1 MIGNHSKANFE
12 HMKLPLEDLSVR
24 HPGLTK
30 SIGESYLEAAS
41 VCLNRH
47 HSSPT
52 EMAAACNG
60 RSVDCLAEWSEPD
73 ARALRAWA
81 NDIDTT
87 EAGAYG
93 VSLAA
98 VEAIDGLVAV
108 RRAETLTGADYYV
121 APIGSNPDDLENC
134 FRLEVSGV
142 SAGNKATVE
151 ARLRDKLKQT
161 TKGKSNLPA
170 IASVIGFKERM
181 IAIAKM
187 SDRK

>member
-1 MIGNHSKANFE
+1 MNN
-12 HMKLPLEDLSVR
+12 MKLPLDDLSER

-30 SIGESYLEAAS
+30 PIGDGYLEAVA

-47 HSSPT
+47 HTPPT
-52 EMAAACNG
+52 EMTAEYVG
-60 RSVDCLAEWSEPD
+60 QPVGCLAEWMQPD
-73 ARALRAWA
+73 ARTIRAWA

-98 VEAIDGLVAV
+98 VEAIGGLVAV

-142 SAGNKATVE
+142 SAGDRATVE
-151 ARLRDKLKQT
+151 SRLRSKLEQT
-161 TKGKSNLPA
+161 AKGKSNLPA
-170 IASVIGFKERM
+170 LASVIGFKERL

-187 SDRK
+187 SDPR

>member
-1 MIGNHSKANFE
+1 MAV
-12 HMKLPLEDLSVR
+12 KLPLDDLSAR

-30 SIGESYLEAAS
+30 PIGDSYSEAVN
-41 VCLNRH
+41 VCLNRY
-47 HSSPT
+47 HSPPT
-52 EMAAACNG
+52 EMTAEYTG
-60 RSVDCLAEWSEPD
+60 QSVECVAEWNQPD
-73 ARALRAWA
+73 VRTIRAWA

-98 VEAIDGLVAV
+98 VEAIGGLVAV

-142 SAGNKATVE
+142 SAGDRAAVE
-151 ARLRDKLKQT
+151 SRLRSKLEQT
-161 TKGKSNLPA
+161 AKGKSNLPA
-170 IASVIGFKERM
+170 LASVIGFKECL
-181 IAIAKM
+181 IAIAQM
-187 SDRK
+187 SSQ

>member
-1 MIGNHSKANFE
+1 
-12 HMKLPLEDLSVR
+12 MKLPLEDLSAR

-30 SIGESYLEAAS
+30 PIGDSYVEAAA

-52 EMAAACNG
+52 EMAAECNG
-60 RSVDCLAEWSEPD
+60 QSVNCVAQWAEPD
-73 ARALRAWA
+73 TRTLRAWA

-98 VEAIDGLVAV
+98 VEAIEGLVAV

-121 APIGSNPDDLENC
+121 APIGSDPDDLENC
-134 FRLEVSGV
+134 LRLEVSGV
-142 SAGNKATVE
+142 SVGGMATVE
-151 ARLRDKLKQT
+151 SRLRDKLKQT
-161 TKGKSNLPA
+161 AKGRSNLPA

-187 SDRK
+187 SDPK

>member
-1 MIGNHSKANFE
+1 
-12 HMKLPLEDLSVR
+12 MKLPLDDLSAR

-30 SIGESYLEAAS
+30 PIGNGYLEAAA

-47 HSSPT
+47 HSSPI

-60 RSVDCLAEWSEPD
+60 QSVDCVAEWTEPD
-73 ARALRAWA
+73 ARTLRAWA
-81 NDIDTT
+81 NDIDTA

-98 VEAIDGLVAV
+98 VEAFEGLVAV

-121 APIGSNPDDLENC
+121 APIGSDPDDLENC
-134 FRLEVSGV
+134 LRLEVSGV

-151 ARLRDKLKQT
+151 SRLRDKLEQT
-161 TKGKSNLPA
+161 VKGKSNLPA

-187 SDRK
+187 S

>member
-1 MIGNHSKANFE
+1 MHIR
-12 HMKLPLEDLSVR
+12 LPLEDLSAR

-30 SIGESYLEAAS
+30 PIGDSYLEAAA

-52 EMAAACNG
+52 EMAAACSG
-60 RSVDCLAEWSEPD
+60 RSVDCMAAWTEPD
-73 ARALRAWA
+73 ARTQRAWA

-98 VEAIDGLVAV
+98 VEAIEGLVAV

-121 APIGSNPDDLENC
+121 APIGSDPDDLENC
-134 FRLEVSGV
+134 LRLEVSGV
-142 SAGNKATVE
+142 NAGNKVTVE
-151 ARLRDKLKQT
+151 SRLKNKLEQT
-161 TKGKSNLPA
+161 AKGISNLPA

-187 SDRK
+187 SDPK

>member
-1 MIGNHSKANFE
+1 
-12 HMKLPLEDLSVR
+12 MKLPLEDLNVR

-30 SIGESYLEAAS
+30 SIGDGYLEAAS

-60 RSVDCLAEWSEPD
+60 RSVDCVAEWKEPD
-73 ARALRAWA
+73 ARTLRAWA

-98 VEAIDGLVAV
+98 VEVIEGLVAV

-121 APIGSNPDDLENC
+121 APIGSDPDDLENC
-134 FRLEVSGV
+134 LRLEVSGV
-142 SAGNKATVE
+142 SAGNKAIVE
-151 ARLRDKLKQT
+151 SRLRDKLEQT
-161 TKGKSNLPA
+161 AKGKSNLPA

-187 SDRK
+187 SDPK